1 MNHQCIMAVLVVLV
15 LCAAAGA
22 APGEQPWKF
31 HSDLA
36 NSGVYDDGG
45 IRPDGTLL
53 WTYMTGGKVRSCPAV
68 VDGVVYVGS
77 RDHTLSALSADTG
90 ALLWNVTVGGG
101 IESGPAVAGGLVY
114 TGSADGSVYAFNASD
129 GSQAW
134 TCTTGGAVRSGPAVA
149 GGLVYTGSN
158 DGKVYAL
165 DAETGEPAWQFAA
178 GDPQIASSAAVAGG
192 AVYIG
197 GSSGNVYAL
206 DALSGAL
213 LWNYTTSGPVQSS
226 PAVVDGVVYVGSD
239 DGTVYALSAPDGALL
254 WNFTTGGAVRSGP
267 AVAGG
272 VVYVGSDDGRLY
284 ALDAHTGN
292 PVWSYQAGSGISASP
307 AVAGGVVYA
316 GTSGSPG
323 TFFALDAST
332 GDLLWDHSFGKHPCS
347 GSPAVAHGIVYAGCD
362 DGGLYAFGSSGES
375 PPAGVTGLHA
385 AAATNDSIT
394 WAWTD
399 PATGGF
405 ASVRVFLDGEFRE
418 DVPAGTG
425 TWTATGL
432 LPETPH
438 TIGTR
443 TVSASGRVNAT
454 WVNHTA
460 WTAPE
465 AGQKAWKFR
474 SDPGNTGAYDDGGTR
489 PGNSLIWKSPIEN
502 YYGSLPAV
510 VDGVVYVNGIY
521 EMNALDALTGK
532 LLWSSPHGGGMS
544 SPAVVDGVVYTGS
557 SDRTICALNATTGAL
572 LWQYTTEKTV
582 YSSPAVAGGIVYT
595 GGTDEKLYALDA
607 GTGALLWTFDA
618 GAEIRSSPAV
628 ARGAVYITGRDG
640 TLSALNATTGALLW
654 SFATGADLVSSSPVV
669 FGNTACFRAAEGNL
683 YALDA
688 TTGDLLWTAPASPAE
703 ESGPAVAGGMVYTGD
718 GNGTVSALDAADGS
732 PIWTYTA
739 GAPVRHGPSV
749 ANGIVYAG
757 STDGT
762 IHALDA
768 ATGDLLWTWAT
779 AEGGYT
785 SPVVAGGVLYT
796 TGSGGTLYALATLPD
811 GPPPCV
817 ADLHPVTVN
826 GAEITWAWTDP
837 RAIGFSHVRIFLNG
851 VFQENVTAGTG
862 TWTARGLSPST
873 AYTIGVQTVDTAGR
887 VNQTVVTSTATTGPL
902 SVTHLD
908 PSGAV
913 EGSPSFVLHV
923 YGTGFSPS
931 SVVSFDGVELVTH
944 FENATHISVSVPP
957 GFVGRPRRA
966 SITVTDPATGQ
977 ASQTVVFPVT
987 DNPTARAREFRSD
1000 PANTGIY
1007 DDGGRRPVPSL
1018 LWMCQT
1024 GARVTSSPSV
1034 AGGIVYIGSQDR
1046 NLYALNA
1053 TTGEILWKYDTM
1065 ERNDI
1070 VSSSPA
1076 VANGVVYIGGLK
1088 TKVHAVDAYSG
1099 DLLWKYKVPIRTT
1112 SRSGISSS
1120 PTVTGGTIFIANM
1133 DGVVYAFDEET
1144 GTLLWNYTVPQATG
1158 GERGIYASP
1167 AVADGAV
1174 YVLTYDGDLYV
1185 LDASTGTLLWSYE
1198 TAGDYG
1204 AYASPAVSGGVVYT
1218 GSGLNGPFR
1227 ALDARTGALLW
1238 EAPSVVSAYSS
1249 PAVAHGVV
1257 YTGSMDNSIYALDAS
1272 DGTIL
1277 WNFTTGD
1284 KVYSSPA
1291 VAHGVVYAGSNDC
1304 NLYALDASD
1313 GRLLWNFTVNDGI
1326 ISSPAVAG
1334 GIVYFGCNDGRV
1346 YALGTLPVEP
1356 PFADYSANITDGKAP
1371 LDVLFTDTS
1380 IGIVTWRFWDFGD
1393 GTTAWANGTQSVVHT
1408 YAFPGNFLVSLTAGN
1423 DGGQDTRKKTP
1434 LIHVTPS
1441 GQRPVAWF
1449 TALPMVGYRPLQ
1461 VRFTD
1466 RSMGSPV
1473 VWRWDFGDGN
1483 SSAEKNPVHTYTA
1496 AGTFRVS
1503 LTVLSAGGRSSS
1515 SSTVW
1520 VRERAPIPT
1529 ITPAP
1534 TFSPHPTI
1542 SPGPT
1547 IPPRPG
1553 APPVAF
1559 FKMSPIMGS
1568 APLAVAFTDLSFNA
1582 PTSWSWDFGDG
1593 TQSAER
1599 NPVHTFT
1606 EKGVYTVTLSVEN
1619 AYGNSSTYR
1628 NVYVR

>member
-1 MNHQCIMAVLVVLV
+1 MAVLVMLV

-22 APGEQPWKF
+22 AFGEQPWKF
-31 HSDLA
+31 RSDLA
-36 NSGVYDDGG
+36 NTGVYDDGG
-45 IRPDGTLL
+45 TRPDGTLL
-53 WTYMTGGKVRSCPAV
+53 WTALNGSDVRTCPAV
-68 VDGVVYVGS
+68 VDGIVYVGT
-77 RDHTLSALSADTG
+77 RDHTLSALDAGTG
-90 ALLWNVTVGGG
+90 EILWNVTLEWG
-101 IESGPAVAGGLVY
+101 IDSSPAVAGGLVY
-114 TGSADGSVYAFNASD
+114 AGSWDASVYAFNVSD
-129 GSQAW
+129 GSQVW
-134 TCTTGGAVRSGPAVA
+134 KYTTGEGVISSPAVA
-149 GGLVYTGSN
+149 GGLVYIGSH
-158 DGKVYAL
+158 DGTVYAL
-165 DAETGEPAWQFAA
+165 DAGTGEPAWTFATNS
-178 GDPQIASSAAVAGG
+178 PRIVASSPAVAGG
-192 AVYIG
+192 AVFIG
-197 GSSGNVYAL
+197 TYSGDIYAL
-206 DALSGAL
+206 DARTGEV
-213 LWNYTTSGPVQSS
+213 LWNYTAHWSVHSS
-226 PAVVDGVVYVGSD
+226 PAVADGVVYVGSD
-239 DGTVYALSAPDGALL
+239 DSNLYALSASDGALL
-254 WNFTTGGAVRSGP
+254 WNFTAGGPVRS
-267 AVAGG
+267 
-272 VVYVGSDDGRLY
+272 
-284 ALDAHTGN
+284 
-292 PVWSYQAGSGISASP
+292 SP

-316 GTSGSPG
+316 GSYDGRLYALDARSGDVIWSYLAGSEIYASPAVANG
-323 TFFALDAST
+323 VVYAGSLGPRNNFFALDAST
-332 GDLLWDHSFGKHPCS
+332 GDLLWDYTFGDHPVWA
-347 GSPAVAHGIVYAGCD
+347 SPAVAGGMVFIGCEGGGIS
-362 DGGLYAFGSSGES
+362 AFGSSGQG

-385 AAATNDSIT
+385 AAATGDSIT

-399 PATGGF
+399 PATPGF
-405 ASVRVFLDGEFRE
+405 ACVRVFLDGEFRE

-443 TVSASGRVNAT
+443 TVSAAGRVNVT

-460 WTAPE
+460 WTAPG

-474 SDPGNTGAYDDGGTR
+474 SDLSNAGVYDDGGIR
-489 PGNSLIWKSPIEN
+489 PGNSLLWKSQVEN
-502 YYGSLPAV
+502 YYGSIPAV
-510 VDGVVYVNGIY
+510 VDGVVFVNGIY
-521 EMNALDALTGK
+521 EMHALDALTGK
-532 LLWSSPHGGGMS
+532 LLWSSPYGGGMS
-544 SPAVVDGVVYTGS
+544 SPAVTGGVVYSGS
-557 SDRTICALNATTGAL
+557 NDKNLYALNASTGAL
-572 LWQYTTEKTV
+572 LWQYTTERAFS
-582 YSSPAVAGGIVYT
+582 SSPAVAGGVVYAGNT
-595 GGTDEKLYALDA
+595 EGNLYALDA
-607 GTGALLWTFDA
+607 GTGALLWTFAA
-618 GAEIRSSPAV
+618 GSEVASSPAV
-628 ARGAVYITGRDG
+628 ARGAVYIAGRDG
-640 TLSALNATTGALLW
+640 TLCALNAT
-654 SFATGADLVSSSPVV
+654 S
-669 FGNTACFRAAEGNL
+669 
-683 YALDA
+683 
-688 TTGDLLWTAPASPAE
+688 GDLLWTYATGKETVSSSPAVSGNTVYFRGGDGTLHALDASTGVPLWTAPAGAPG
-703 ESGPAVAGGMVYTGD
+703 ESGPAVAGGRVFIGD
-718 GNGTVSALDAADGS
+718 GNGTVSALDASDGT
-732 PIWTYTA
+732 PIWNSTIA
-739 GAPVRHGPSV
+739 GPVRNSPSV

-757 STDGT
+757 SMDGT
-762 IHALDA
+762 VSALDA
-768 ATGDLLWTWAT
+768 LTGDLLWTWEAPG
-779 AEGGYT
+779 EGFS
-785 SPVVAGGVLYT
+785 SPVIAGGVLYIA
-796 TGSGGTLYALATLPD
+796 GSGGTLYALATLPD
-811 GPPPCV
+811 EPPACV
-817 ADLHPVTVN
+817 ADLHPASLN

-837 RAIGFSHVRIFLNG
+837 KEIGFSHVRIFLNG

-862 TWTARGLSPST
+862 TWTARGLLPST

-931 SVVSFDGVELVTH
+931 SVVYFDGVELVTH

-957 GFVGRPRRA
+957 GFVARPRRA

-977 ASQTVVFPVT
+977 TSNAAVFPVT
-987 DNPTARAREFRSD
+987 DNPALARAREFRSD

-1007 DDGGRRPVPSL
+1007 DDGGRRPVPAF
-1018 LWMCQT
+1018 LWSCQT

-1088 TKVHAVDAYSG
+1088 TKVHALDAYSG

-1120 PTVTGGTIFIANM
+1120 PAVAGGTIFIANM

-1144 GTLLWNYTVPQATG
+1144 GALLWNYTPTDKQ
-1158 GERGIYASP
+1158 EIFSSP

-1174 YVLTYDGDLYV
+1174 YVLTYGADLYA
-1185 LDASTGTLLWSYE
+1185 LDASTGTLLWKYE

-1238 EAPSVVSAYSS
+1238 ETPSVVSPYSS

-1534 TFSPHPTI
+1534 TVSPHPTI

-1559 FKMSPIMGS
+1559 FKVSPIMGT
-1568 APLAVAFTDLSFNA
+1568 APLTVTFTDLSFNA
-1582 PTSWSWDFGDG
+1582 PASWSWDFGDG
-1593 TQSAER
+1593 NSSAER